1 MSRDRGVVQVPA
13 VGEHPLHV
21 ARTRAGVI
29 AFELRLNASL
39 VSPAMEEQIV
49 ARLQTWLDRIDPP
62 LGLMR
67 GGAPPP
73 SGRR

>member
-1 MSRDRGVVQVPA
+1 MFRNRGVVQVPA

-21 ARTRAGVI
+21 ARTRDGVV

-49 ARLQTWLDRIDPP
+49 ARLQMWLDRIDPP
-62 LGLMR
+62 LELVQ

-73 SGRR
+73 SGPR